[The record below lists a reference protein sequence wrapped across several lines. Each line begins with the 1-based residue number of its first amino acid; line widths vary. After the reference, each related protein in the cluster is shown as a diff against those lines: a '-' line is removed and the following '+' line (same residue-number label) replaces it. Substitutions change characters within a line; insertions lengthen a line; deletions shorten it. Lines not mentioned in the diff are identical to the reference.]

1 MKRSLFFFCFV
12 ASAWA
17 QTPSDRLTLP
27 QVRVAGGMVQAVVSV
42 VDEQG
47 VPVQGLGAANLTVAL
62 DGRGVKD
69 FVLKRVGETDS
80 SISVVLA
87 IDISGS
93 MKGER
98 IRAARSAATEF
109 VRNLSANDYCALL
122 VFGSSVQWLVEEF
135 TRDKQA
141 VASHLARI
149 EATDPKTVLNEALLK
164 AVERA
169 KTAPTNRVAVV
180 VLTDGRD
187 DGSVISL
194 DQAAREAQWRSLPI
208 YALGFGD
215 QIDREALR
223 QITTL
228 TGGRFFA
235 GAVSEV
241 NEFYSTLFQQLA
253 SQYTVEFEAGD
264 LGSAEH
270 KLSVELHYRGVVV
283 PRDKVFRAQAGAVP
297 ISQAI
302 PQPPRSGAQPDGGS
316 RGAHGQ
322 SGGAG
327 GGAPLGA
334 IFGVIGLAAIVGAVL
349 VFWRRR
355 KKKEPQPA
363 GRKCL
368 YCAKPLAEGENLYCA
383 ACSSE
388 KSTGGSTAPAATG
401 AATGV
406 ACLEVL
412 AGPRAGERVALP
424 DDGTLTIGRKSDRGL
439 IITGDPQISREHCT
453 ISRNAGGKFVI
464 ANEGPN
470 GTFLNGRRIEAP
482 ETLQDGDKIGL
493 GSDVAKLVFHDRE

>member
-1 MKRSLFFFCFV
+1 MRLSLFLVCF
-12 ASAWA
+12 AAYAWA
-17 QTPSDRLTLP
+17 QTQSDRLTLP
-27 QVRVAGGMVQAVVSV
+27 QVRVAGGTVQAVVSV
-42 VDEQG
+42 VDDQG
-47 VPVQGLGAANLTVAL
+47 VPVQGLGAANLTVIL
-62 DGRGVKD
+62 DGREVKN
-69 FVLKRVGETDS
+69 FALKRVGESDS
-80 SISVVLA
+80 GISVVLA

-122 VFGSSVQWLVEEF
+122 AFGNSVQWLVEEF
-135 TRDKQA
+135 TRDKQTIT
-141 VASHLARI
+141 SHLARL

-215 QIDREALR
+215 QIDREALQ
-223 QITTL
+223 QIATL

-241 NEFYSTLFQQLA
+241 NEFYSTLFHQLA
-253 SQYTVEFEAGD
+253 SQYTVEFDAGD
-264 LGSAEH
+264 LGAAEH

-283 PRDKVFRAQAGAVP
+283 PRDKVFRAQVSASPASP
-297 ISQAI
+297 ANRQST
-302 PQPPRSGAQPDGGS
+302 RRDAQPNGGSPGADGQGDRDGGTVL
-316 RGAHGQ
+316 
-322 SGGAG
+322 
-327 GGAPLGA
+327 LGA
-334 IFGVIGLAAIVGAVL
+334 IFGVIGLAAIAAVF
-349 VFWRRR
+349 VYRRRR
-355 KKKEPQPA
+355 KKSEPQASGP
-363 GRKCL
+363 KCL
-368 YCAKPLAEGENLYCA
+368 YCSKPLGAGENLYCA
-383 ACSSE
+383 TCSSD
-388 KSTGGSTAPAATG
+388 KSAGGSAAPP
-401 AATGV
+401 ATGV

-412 AGPRAGERVALP
+412 AGPRSGERVPLP
-424 DDGTLTIGRKSDRGL
+424 DNITLTIGRKSDRGL
-439 IITGDPQISREHCT
+439 IITGDPQISREHCI
-453 ISRNAGGKFVI
+453 ISHSAGGRFVI

-470 GTFLNGRRIEAP
+470 GTFLNGRRVEDP

-493 GSDVAKLVFHDRE
+493 GSDAPKLVFHGQK